1 MYAGFML
8 DGIAGN
14 RPISMYEWAD
24 SEKKFLEIIY
34 VTGADGWHTD
44 IDATYFGRGNG
55 RANRQVMVRSDL
67 MGSDD
72 TPVYVN
78 VYSKIDTD
86 TSWKISG
93 LLKYEG

>member
-1 MYAGFML
+1 
-8 DGIAGN
+8 
-14 RPISMYEWAD
+14 MYEWAD
-24 SEKKFLEIIY
+24 SEKKFLETIY

-55 RANRQVMVRSDL
+55 RANRQVMTRSDL